1 MVLQKINKDQVFCS
15 SLEEGYNIILK
26 IFSSRMYRRQ
36 NLIEVAGPSCSGKTY
51 FADKIV
57 EKFLSEMGII
67 TSQLKMDNY
76 YKDRDN
82 PTVRDVLGRI
92 NFDWPGAYHIDEFRD
107 AMFLLT
113 RGKDIV
119 EPDYD
124 IRKNRRISNSGRS
137 VEAGRIVVIEGLY
150 VINVLQDIHRDSIK
164 VFIDVNEE
172 IQLQR
177 IKQRNAK
184 YGFSGPVIEKA
195 FYDRIYPCQKKFV
208 ISQKKMADI
217 VITNDFQRQRG
228 D

>member
-1 MVLQKINKDQVFCS
+1 MQKINKKQVFCS
-15 SLEEGYNIILK
+15 SLEEGLDLIFKTFSLK
-26 IFSSRMYRRQ
+26 VCEKS
-36 NLIEVAGPSCSGKTY
+36 NLVEIAGPSCSGKTY

-76 YKDRDN
+76 YKDRDD
-82 PTVRDVLGRI
+82 PTVRDVMGRI
-92 NFDWPGAYHIDEFRD
+92 NFDWPGAYHVDEFRD

-137 VEAGRIVVIEGLY
+137 VEAGRIVVPEGLY
-150 VINVLQDIHRDSIK
+150 VINVLQDIYRDSIK

-217 VITNDFQRQRG
+217 IITNDFQRQRG